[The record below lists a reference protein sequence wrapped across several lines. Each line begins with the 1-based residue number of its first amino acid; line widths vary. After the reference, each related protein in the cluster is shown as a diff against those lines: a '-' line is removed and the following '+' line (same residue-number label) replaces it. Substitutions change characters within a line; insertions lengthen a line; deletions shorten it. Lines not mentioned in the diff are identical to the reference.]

1 MSTSRL
7 EPRNPQYAQRVH
19 ESFALQ
25 GIMQTLGARLG
36 LVAPGSVDIA
46 LDWAPGLTQQHGFL
60 HAGVVSAAASVP
72 CVSLSSTAWFRAAM
86 AVGICATVMMPCGA
100 TALPMM
106 LSSCSPVACSMT
118 VSAVAWDLKR

>member
-60 HAGVVSAAASVP
+60 HAGVVSAALDSA
-72 CVSLSSTAWFRAAM
+72 CGYAAFTLM
-86 AVGICATVMMPCGA
+86 PADAEVLTIEFKINLLAPARGCCAR
-100 TALPMM
+100 
-106 LSSCSPVACSMT
+106 
-118 VSAVAWDLKR
+118 SAP